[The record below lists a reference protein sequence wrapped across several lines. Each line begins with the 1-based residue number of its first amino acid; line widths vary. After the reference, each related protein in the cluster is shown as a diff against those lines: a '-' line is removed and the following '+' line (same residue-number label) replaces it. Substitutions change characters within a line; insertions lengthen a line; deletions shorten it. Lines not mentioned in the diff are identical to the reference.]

1 MAEVKLDSI
10 LQMEHLDDD
19 DRLNTVLKKG
29 IHKVL
34 GPPGTQQHDTPLW
47 PIEHFGL
54 QHCGAFQNAT
64 PDQREMV
71 IAQSSQSLL
80 EEALFIEQSGLA
92 FGAKMALLSET
103 IEERMLYGLFMGDE
117 TAHYQQVR
125 QYLPNFGMDCRPS
138 AFHQLLTRLIEEGDR
153 ETLVFTIQ
161 VVLEGWGL
169 THYRQLADGC
179 LDPKFEA
186 SLRAIIKDEARHHGS
201 GVILARKRGLPKKSR
216 TFVIEILNEFL
227 TMVQLGPQTVV
238 TALEA
243 NTGSLTR
250 DQKIRTFKELDTVG
264 HSQQRLNL
272 LRNLME
278 QDGFQDI
285 VDTLDTYGLFKAK
298 SPGECA

>member
-10 LQMEHLDDD
+10 LQMEHLHDD

-47 PIEHFGL
+47 PTEHFGL
-54 QHCGAFQNAT
+54 QHCGAFNNAT
-64 PDQREMV
+64 PDQQELV

-125 QYLPNFGMDCRPS
+125 QFLPNFGIDCRPGV
-138 AFHQLLTRLIEEGDR
+138 FHQLLTRLIEEGDR

-179 LDPKFEA
+179 LDPEFGA
-186 SLRAIIKDEARHHGS
+186 SLRAIVKDEARHHGS
-201 GVILARKRGLPKKSR
+201 GVILARQRGLPPQSR
-216 TFVIEILNEFL
+216 AFVIEILNEFL
-227 TMVQLGPQTVV
+227 TMVQLGPQSVV
-238 TALEA
+238 TALE
-243 NTGSLTR
+243 NHTGSLTR
-250 DQKIRTFKELDTVG
+250 DQKIKTFEELDTIG

-285 VDTLDTYGLFKAK
+285 VDTLNSYGLFKAK
-298 SPGECA
+298 SPGECV